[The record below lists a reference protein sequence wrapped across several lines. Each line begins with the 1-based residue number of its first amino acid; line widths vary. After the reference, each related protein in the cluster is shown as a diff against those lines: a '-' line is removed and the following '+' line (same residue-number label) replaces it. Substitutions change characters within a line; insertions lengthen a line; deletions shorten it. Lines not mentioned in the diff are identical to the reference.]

1 MPRLTLTRK
10 LFLALATLL
19 LTLLVAFAV
28 SSMLSLRSG
37 LGPYVAEIEIRRLSW
52 LAERLQQHYVAN
64 GNWSRLRGNE
74 EAWNRLQRGE
84 VDPASLAP
92 RERPTSF
99 WDRPSRGG
107 GWTLPFGEDRE
118 PPSPLE
124 PGGRTAP
131 PWFFPFPRGEG
142 GPPDL
147 IFKRLAVVDTA
158 GKLVVGAK
166 VDPATAAHLP
176 IRSGTVIIGQLLL
189 APMQGLEHE
198 ADRAFLARHS
208 GFIALAGA
216 VGLVAALLIAG
227 LVGRRWLAPIDD
239 LTHAA
244 RAVAR
249 GRLGTRVR
257 VQGQDELAL
266 LGRTFN
272 TMADRLDKAEAGR
285 RAWLADVAHEL
296 RTPLAAMRAE
306 IEAIQDGV
314 RSFDDRTALRLHRQV
329 MRLTQLVDDLRHSMD
344 SHGTTLREH
353 APTYPLTLL
362 QEALAA
368 TRDRFAQAGIAVEAD
383 SVGRLAEERAPRV
396 LGEARKLS
404 QVWINLLENTLLY
417 TDAGGRLAIEARI
430 DRVDGGPALVVQL
443 DDSAPGVTEDELP
456 RLFDRLFRAEAS
468 RNRALGGSGL
478 GLAICRAIVDAHGGD
493 IEAGASPLGGLRI
506 TLFLPISDTEPS

>member
-52 LAERLQQHYVAN
+52 LTERLQQHYVAT

-74 EAWNRLQRGE
+74 DAWVRLQRGE

-92 RERPTSF
+92 RERERNGF
-99 WDRPSRGG
+99 WGGRPRGG
-107 GWTLPFGEDRE
+107 WMLPSGDAQE

-124 PGGRTAP
+124 PGGRFAP
-131 PWFFPFPRGEG
+131 PWFFPRVGDG

-147 IFKRLAVVDTA
+147 IFKRLAVVDNN
-158 GKLVVGAK
+158 GKLVVGAQ

-239 LTHAA
+239 LTQAA

-257 VQGQDELAL
+257 VEGQDELAL

-272 TMADRLDKAEAGR
+272 TMADRLDKAESGR

-362 QEALAA
+362 LEALAA
-368 TRDRFAQAGIAVEAD
+368 TRDRFVQADLTVEAD
-383 SVGRLAEERAPRV
+383 GLQHLADERVPRV

-404 QVWINLLENTLLY
+404 QVWINLLENTLAY
-417 TDAGGRLAIEARI
+417 TDAGGRLVIEARI
-430 DRVDGGPALVVQL
+430 ERQAGNPVLVVQL
-443 DDSAPGVTEDELP
+443 DDSVPGVAEDELP
-456 RLFDRLFRAEAS
+456 RLFERLFRAEAS

-493 IEAGASPLGGLRI
+493 IDAQASPLGGLRVVI
-506 TLFLPISDTEPS
+506 TLPLSETETP

>member
-19 LTLLVAFAV
+19 LTLLVAFAI

-74 EAWNRLQRGE
+74 EAWVRLQRGE

-92 RERPTSF
+92 REREPGGF
-99 WDRPSRGG
+99 WGGRGRGG
-107 GWTLPFGEDRE
+107 WSLPFAEGRE

-124 PGGRTAP
+124 PGERFAP
-131 PWFFPFPRGEG
+131 PWFFPRIGEG

-147 IFKRLAVVDTA
+147 IFKRLGVVDNG
-158 GKLVVGAK
+158 GKLVVGAR

-208 GFIALAGA
+208 GFIALAGV

-227 LVGRRWLAPIDD
+227 MVGRRWLAPIDD
-239 LTHAA
+239 LTQAA

-257 VQGQDELAL
+257 VEGQDELAL

-272 TMADRLDKAEAGR
+272 TMADRLDKAESGR

-344 SHGTTLREH
+344 SHGTTLHEH
-353 APTYPLTLL
+353 APAYPLTLL
-362 QEALAA
+362 QEALTA
-368 TRDRFAQAGIAVEAD
+368 TRDRFVQAGIAVDAD
-383 SVGRLAEERAPRV
+383 SVRRLAEERAPRV

-404 QVWINLLENTLLY
+404 QVWVNLLENTLAY

-430 DRVDGGPALVVQL
+430 DRVDGAPALVVQL

-493 IEAGASPLGGLRI
+493 IEAEASPLGGLRI
-506 TLFLPISDTEPS
+506 TVSLPLSDTEPT